1 MPACASHT
9 RMVISIQIP
18 DTPCLMW
25 TCKFAA
31 NSLQIRWS
39 IRAICHQAAVMLHP
53 VQAPLQLEVVRSP
66 LRRVDDTPPIA
77 VRALPW
83 ALARLASQRI
93 EGCHA
98 VVQCLM
104 SKVVVTGAQVDI
116 S

>member
-1 MPACASHT
+1 
-9 RMVISIQIP
+9 
-18 DTPCLMW
+18 
-25 TCKFAA
+25 
-31 NSLQIRWS
+31 
-39 IRAICHQAAVMLHP
+39 MLHP

-93 EGCHA
+93 EGRHA
-98 VVQCLM
+98 VVHCLM
-104 SKVVVTGAQVDI
+104 SKVVVTGAQGDI